1 MHRAQGV
8 QPSFHIESIRAFI
21 RQLAE
26 QLGFRPTR
34 IKDIE
39 LIIDEICSNAIEHG
53 SENSVSGIDL
63 TLTLDGS
70 QLEILI
76 QDKGGKKQ
84 NNWLETG
91 RLDEVSRER
100 SPGRER
106 GHGLYIARKLSDHFA
121 VHPNSQ
127 GGTNVRVV
135 FHLSPLDDCPPFA

>member
-1 MHRAQGV
+1 MTQERKNGQECIEFKV
-8 QPSFHIESIRAFI
+8 PSCLFYIGSIRAFI

-76 QDKGGKKQ
+76 QDKGKKT
-84 NNWLETG
+84 E
-91 RLDEVSRER
+91 
-100 SPGRER
+100 
-106 GHGLYIARKLSDHFA
+106 
-121 VHPNSQ
+121 
-127 GGTNVRVV
+127 
-135 FHLSPLDDCPPFA
+135 